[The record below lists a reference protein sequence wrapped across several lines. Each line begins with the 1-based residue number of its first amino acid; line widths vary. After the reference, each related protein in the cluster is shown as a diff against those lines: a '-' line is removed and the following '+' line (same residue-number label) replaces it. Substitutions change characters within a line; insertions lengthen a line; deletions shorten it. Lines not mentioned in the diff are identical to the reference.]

1 MISDEIKNEVEGYNS
16 TEWCQSL
23 RGKSAVALCIIFVI
37 TFWYRSFLAILI
49 LPMIYFA
56 KKGSRSAM
64 IIAGVYAGV
73 LTIVNVA
80 VYIGNN
86 YNEQGGFE
94 SSVTPILIY
103 FGMYIYALNLLRKAY
118 VIEKLRRAKYKKPKE

>member
-1 MISDEIKNEVEGYNS
+1 MISGEIKNEVEGYNS
-16 TEWCQSL
+16 TKWSQSL
-23 RGKSAVALCIIFVI
+23 RGKSMVALGIIFFI

-49 LPMIYFA
+49 LPVIYFV

-64 IIAGVYAGV
+64 ILAGIYAGV

-86 YNEQGGFE
+86 YNEQGRFE
-94 SSVTPILIY
+94 SSVTPIFIY
-103 FGMYIYALNLLRKAY
+103 LGVYIFVLNLLRKAY
-118 VIEKLRRAKYKKPKE
+118 VIEKLRTTIPK